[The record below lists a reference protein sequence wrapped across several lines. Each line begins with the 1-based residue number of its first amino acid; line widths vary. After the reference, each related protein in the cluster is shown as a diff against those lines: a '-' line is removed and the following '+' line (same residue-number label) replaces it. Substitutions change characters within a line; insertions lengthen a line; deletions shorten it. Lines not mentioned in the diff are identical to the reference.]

1 MNAKLGIKYNG
12 HTYAEGDLVE
22 FNWANG
28 GHMRA
33 RLVLSNAP
41 RGLRSDTPDGEGY
54 RPNVLTFGGYL
65 CGGITNLRPV
75 EGFNAEDLK
84 EGGVI
89 TLRLPVDNITITGPL
104 ERISDCLLVGP
115 YYVTNWYGEL
125 LDYREIIDYT
135 PPEEPEFEWDRPEVF
150 AVKDGDGDL
159 WARGSGGWWCVTHD
173 GYDVFTTQELAQTLP
188 ITVHAVLA
196 EET

>member
-1 MNAKLGIKYNG
+1 MNTKLGIKYDG

-22 FNWANG
+22 FNWASG
-28 GHMRA
+28 GPMRA

-41 RGLRSDTPDGEGY
+41 QGLRSDTPDGEGY
-54 RPNVLTFGGYL
+54 RPNVLTFGGDL

-75 EGFNAEDLK
+75 KFGAVDLK

-89 TLRLPVDNITITGPL
+89 TLRLPVDNITITGRL
-104 ERISDCLLVGP
+104 KRISDCLLVGP
-115 YYVTNWYGEL
+115 YYVTWHGEL
-125 LDYREIIDYT
+125 LDREILDYA
-135 PPEEPEFEWDRPEVF
+135 PPKETEFEWDRPEVF

-173 GYDVFTTQELAQTLP
+173 GYDVFTTQELAQTPP
-188 ITVHAVLA
+188 ITVHAVLS
-196 EET
+196 EEA